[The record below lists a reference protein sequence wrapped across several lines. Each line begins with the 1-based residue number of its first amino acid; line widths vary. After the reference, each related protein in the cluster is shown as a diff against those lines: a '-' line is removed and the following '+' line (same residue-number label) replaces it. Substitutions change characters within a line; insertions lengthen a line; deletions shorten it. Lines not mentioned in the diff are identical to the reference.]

1 MVVNLLKGGL
11 DMTIMNE
18 IGIVQN
24 CYTDR
29 GGQTHNE
36 YYFYTEKNIY
46 LGCVSLPGNGQFME
60 DAKALNIITKA
71 LALRWGLIS
80 AKGRRG

>member
-1 MVVNLLKGGL
+1 MA
-11 DMTIMNE
+11 IMNE

-24 CYTDR
+24 CYADR
-29 GGQTHNE
+29 GGQTHIE
-36 YYFYTEKNIY
+36 YYFYTENNIY
-46 LGCVSLPGNGQFME
+46 LGGVLLPGNGQFME

-80 AKGRRG
+80 VKGRRG